1 MVRDRGR
8 LTKRCSRRKPSQ
20 LKASVCGPAGLN
32 ADSLRR
38 SEDLS
43 DRRTLSDFHTLRDTT
58 YAMSAELSAVDSCA
72 YLLLR
77 TIEEPSDNEL
87 RLLIDE
93 ARAGGP
99 PDAVPSILSPHILGA
114 RLVSHQ
120 HDCRVFEFLWSSYV
134 AYGIRNESYVAGDA
148 YEQASGRL
156 FRRFTR
162 SRFLDYV
169 SLATFAGAEYPGPLK
184 HMGIVCG
191 NHIIDVVSTDEPTV
205 RILSN
210 GA

>member
-1 MVRDRGR
+1 
-8 LTKRCSRRKPSQ
+8 
-20 LKASVCGPAGLN
+20 
-32 ADSLRR
+32 
-38 SEDLS
+38 
-43 DRRTLSDFHTLRDTT
+43 
-58 YAMSAELSAVDSCA
+58 MSAELSAVDSCA

-77 TIEEPSDNEL
+77 TIEERSDNEL